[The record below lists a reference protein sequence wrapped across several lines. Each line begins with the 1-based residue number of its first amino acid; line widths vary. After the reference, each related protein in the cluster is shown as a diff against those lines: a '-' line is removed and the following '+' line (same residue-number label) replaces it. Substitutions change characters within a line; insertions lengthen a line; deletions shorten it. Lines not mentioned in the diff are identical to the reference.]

1 MNHRLKSKLKTIG
14 KMRMPTSDKPEWNFR
29 MCKYCGGRITT
40 GVNRWGRKAP
50 DGAYCSTDC
59 AGAVHGFD
67 NRLASE
73 RNRTLVSF
81 DINKHDRICEA
92 TPTPDQAVMDAEDG
106 GLKPIRRM
114 DPPTEAEI
122 FDAAEDIDPRLPG
135 ILAGL
140 KKGRTQEEMARRV
153 NLSPG
158 RMSQLLAML
167 RSRFCA

>member
-1 MNHRLKSKLKTIG
+1 
-14 KMRMPTSDKPEWNFR
+14 MRMPTSDKPEWNFR

-59 AGAVHGFD
+59 ACAVHGFD

-122 FDAAEDIDPRLPG
+122 FDAAEEIDPRLPG
-135 ILAGL
+135 ILAGI
-140 KKGRTQEEMARRV
+140 KKGRTQDEMARRLKKV
-153 NLSPG
+153 TSV
-158 RMSQLLAML
+158 QML
-167 RSRFCA
+167 K